1 MTNMK
6 KEYSSPR
13 IEHGDVFAVDSF
25 LYSGSFSFD
34 AGTDGD
40 DVIYEI

>member
-1 MTNMK
+1 MTNVK
-6 KEYSSPR
+6 KEYFSPE
-13 IEHGDVFAVDSF
+13 IDLGDVFAVDSF
-25 LYSGSFSFD
+25 LYTGSFGFD